1 AYEVVQQNQMKLTG
15 KFDKSFSNACWIIG
29 CKLIKAVLTL
39 VTTMITARYLGVSDF
54 GVINYAAGLV
64 AFVVPIMKLGI
75 DSVLVHQIVEK
86 PDAEGE
92 IMGTSIVLNLA
103 SAFLCM
109 LGIGAFVCI
118 ANRGEEET
126 IIVCVI
132 YSVLLVFQAVE
143 MLQYWFQAK
152 LMSKYSSIAM
162 LCAYIV
168 VAAVQILMIVFKV
181 NIYWFA
187 LSYSIDYLF
196 ISLILMIAYAKKGS
210 QKFKFSFKRA
220 KELFSISK
228 YYIVSSLLVT
238 VFSQTDRIMLKLMI
252 DSEATGIYAAAAT
265 CAGMTSFVFAAII
278 DSMRP
283 VIFQVAKDEDKT
295 AFHKKMTELYSVII
309 YFSLIQCVVIT
320 LLSPIIIKIMYG
332 DEFVASVDALRI
344 VVWFTTFS
352 YLGSVRNVWM
362 LAENKQK
369 YLWIINLSG
378 ALGNVILNL
387 ILIPIMGVNGAAVA
401 SLCTQIFA
409 NVIIGYIVRP
419 ISFNNKLMVRGL
431 NPKHIVDMIKS
442 IRKK

>member
-1 AYEVVQQNQMKLTG
+1 MKLTG

>member
-1 AYEVVQQNQMKLTG
+1 MKMTG

-92 IMGTSIVLNLA
+92 IVGTSIVLNLI
-103 SAFLCM
+103 SAFLCI

-152 LMSKYSSIAM
+152 LMSKYSSMAM
-162 LCAYIV
+162 LFAYII
-168 VAAVQILMIVFKV
+168 VAASQILMIVFKV

-196 ISLILMIAYAKKGS
+196 ISLILLIAYAKKGT

-252 DSEATGIYAAAAT
+252 DSEATGIYSAAAT
-265 CAGMTSFVFAAII
+265 CAGMTSFIFAAII

-295 AFHKKMTELYSVII
+295 LFHKRMTELYSVII
-309 YFSLIQCVVIT
+309 YFSLIQCIVIT

-332 DEFVASVDALRI
+332 EEFAASVNALRI

-419 ISFNNKLMVRGL
+419 ISFNNKLMVR
-431 NPKHIVDMIKS
+431 DRKS
-442 IRKK
+442 VV

>member
-1 AYEVVQQNQMKLTG
+1 MKMTG

-92 IMGTSIVLNLA
+92 IVGTSIVLNLI
-103 SAFLCM
+103 SAFLCI

-152 LMSKYSSIAM
+152 LMSKYSSMAM
-162 LCAYIV
+162 LFAYII
-168 VAAVQILMIVFKV
+168 VAASQILMIVFKV

-196 ISLILMIAYAKKGS
+196 ISLILLIAYAKKGT

-252 DSEATGIYAAAAT
+252 DSEATGIYSAAAT
-265 CAGMTSFVFAAII
+265 CAGMTSFIFAAII

-283 VIFQVAKDEDKT
+283 VIFQVAKDDDKT
-295 AFHKKMTELYSVII
+295 LFHKRMTELYSVII

-332 DEFVASVDALRI
+332 EEFAASVNALRI

-431 NPKHIVDMIKS
+431 NPKHIVDMVKN

>member
-1 AYEVVQQNQMKLTG
+1 MKMTG

-92 IMGTSIVLNLA
+92 IVGTSIVLNLI
-103 SAFLCM
+103 SAFLCI

-118 ANRGEEET
+118 ANRGEEQT

-152 LMSKYSSIAM
+152 LMSKYSSMAM
-162 LCAYIV
+162 LFAYII
-168 VAAVQILMIVFKV
+168 VAASQILMIVFKV

-196 ISLILMIAYAKKGS
+196 ISLILLIAYAKKGT

-252 DSEATGIYAAAAT
+252 DSEATGIYSAAAT
-265 CAGMTSFVFAAII
+265 CAGMTSFIFAAII

-295 AFHKKMTELYSVII
+295 LFHKRMTELYSVII
-309 YFSLIQCVVIT
+309 YFSLIQCIVIT

-332 DEFVASVDALRI
+332 EEFAASVNALRI

-387 ILIPIMGVNGAAVA
+387 ILIPIMGVHGAAVA

-431 NPKHIVDMIKS
+431 NPKHIVDMVKN

>member
-1 AYEVVQQNQMKLTG
+1 MKMTG

-92 IMGTSIVLNLA
+92 IVGTSIVLNLI
-103 SAFLCM
+103 SAFLCI

-152 LMSKYSSIAM
+152 LMSKYSSMAM
-162 LCAYIV
+162 LFAYII
-168 VAAVQILMIVFKV
+168 VAASQILMIVFKV

-196 ISLILMIAYAKKGS
+196 ISLILLIAYAKKGT

-252 DSEATGIYAAAAT
+252 DSEATGIYSAAAT
-265 CAGMTSFVFAAII
+265 CAGMTSFIFAAII

-295 AFHKKMTELYSVII
+295 LFHKRMTELYSVII

-332 DEFVASVDALRI
+332 EEFAASVNALRI

-387 ILIPIMGVNGAAVA
+387 ILIPIML
-401 SLCTQIFA
+401 SLI
-409 NVIIGYIVRP
+409 
-419 ISFNNKLMVRGL
+419 
-431 NPKHIVDMIKS
+431 HI
-442 IRKK
+442 

>member
-1 AYEVVQQNQMKLTG
+1 MKMTG

-92 IMGTSIVLNLA
+92 IVGTSIVLNLI
-103 SAFLCM
+103 SAFLCI

-152 LMSKYSSIAM
+152 LMSKYSSMAM
-162 LCAYIV
+162 LFAYII
-168 VAAVQILMIVFKV
+168 VAASQILMIVFKV

-196 ISLILMIAYAKKGS
+196 ISLILLIAYAKKGT

-252 DSEATGIYAAAAT
+252 DSEATGIYSAAAT
-265 CAGMTSFVFAAII
+265 CAGMTSFIFVAII

-295 AFHKKMTELYSVII
+295 LFHKRMTELYSVII

-332 DEFVASVDALRI
+332 EEFAASVNALRI

-431 NPKHIVDMIKS
+431 NPKHIVDMVKN

>member
-1 AYEVVQQNQMKLTG
+1 MKMTG

-86 PDAEGE
+86 SDAEGE
-92 IMGTSIVLNLA
+92 IVGTSIVLNLI
-103 SAFLCM
+103 SAFLCI

-152 LMSKYSSIAM
+152 LMSKYSSMAM
-162 LCAYIV
+162 LFAYII
-168 VAAVQILMIVFKV
+168 VAASQILMIVFKV

-196 ISLILMIAYAKKGS
+196 ISLILLIAYAKKGT

-252 DSEATGIYAAAAT
+252 DSEATGIYSAAAT
-265 CAGMTSFVFAAII
+265 CAGMTSFIFAAII

-295 AFHKKMTELYSVII
+295 LFHKRMTELYSVII

-332 DEFVASVDALRI
+332 EEFAASVNALRI

-431 NPKHIVDMIKS
+431 NPKHIVDMVKN

>member
-1 AYEVVQQNQMKLTG
+1 MKMTG

-92 IMGTSIVLNLA
+92 IVGTSIVLNLI
-103 SAFLCM
+103 SAFLCI

-152 LMSKYSSIAM
+152 LMSKYSSMAM
-162 LCAYIV
+162 LFAYII
-168 VAAVQILMIVFKV
+168 VAASQILMIVFKV

-196 ISLILMIAYAKKGS
+196 ISLILLIAYAKKGT

-252 DSEATGIYAAAAT
+252 DSEATGIYSAAAT
-265 CAGMTSFVFAAII
+265 CAGMTSFIFAAII

-295 AFHKKMTELYSVII
+295 LFHKRMTELYSVII

-332 DEFVASVDALRI
+332 EEFAASVNALRI

-387 ILIPIMGVNGAAVA
+387 ILIPVMGVNGAAVA

-431 NPKHIVDMIKS
+431 NPKHIVDMVKN

>member
-1 AYEVVQQNQMKLTG
+1 MKMTG

-92 IMGTSIVLNLA
+92 IVGTSIVLNLI
-103 SAFLCM
+103 SAFLCI

-152 LMSKYSSIAM
+152 LMSKYSSMAM
-162 LCAYIV
+162 LFAYII
-168 VAAVQILMIVFKV
+168 VAASQILMIVFKV

-196 ISLILMIAYAKKGS
+196 ISLILLIAYAKKGT

-252 DSEATGIYAAAAT
+252 DSEATGIYSAAAT
-265 CAGMTSFVFAAII
+265 CAGMTSFIFAAII

-295 AFHKKMTELYSVII
+295 LFHKRMTELYSVII

-332 DEFVASVDALRI
+332 EEFAASVNALRI

-431 NPKHIVDMIKS
+431 NPKHIVDMVKK

>member
-1 AYEVVQQNQMKLTG
+1 
-15 KFDKSFSNACWIIG
+15 
-29 CKLIKAVLTL
+29 
-39 VTTMITARYLGVSDF
+39 MITARYLGVSDF

-92 IMGTSIVLNLA
+92 IVGTSIVLNLI
-103 SAFLCM
+103 SAFLCI

-152 LMSKYSSIAM
+152 LMSKYSSMAM
-162 LCAYIV
+162 LFAYII
-168 VAAVQILMIVFKV
+168 VAASQILMIVFKV

-196 ISLILMIAYAKKGS
+196 ISLILLIAYAKKGT

-252 DSEATGIYAAAAT
+252 DSEATGIYSAAAT
-265 CAGMTSFVFAAII
+265 CAGMTSFIFAAII

-295 AFHKKMTELYSVII
+295 LFHKRMTELYSVII

-332 DEFVASVDALRI
+332 EEFAASVNALRI

-431 NPKHIVDMIKS
+431 NPKHIVDMVKN

>member
-1 AYEVVQQNQMKLTG
+1 MKMTG

-92 IMGTSIVLNLA
+92 IVGTSIVLNLI
-103 SAFLCM
+103 SAFLCI

-152 LMSKYSSIAM
+152 LMSKYSSMAM
-162 LCAYIV
+162 LFAYII
-168 VAAVQILMIVFKV
+168 VAASQILMIVFKV

-196 ISLILMIAYAKKGS
+196 ISLILLIAYAKKGT

-252 DSEATGIYAAAAT
+252 DSEATGIYSAAAT
-265 CAGMTSFVFAAII
+265 CAGMTSFIFAAII

-295 AFHKKMTELYSVII
+295 LFHKRMTELYSVII

-332 DEFVASVDALRI
+332 EEFAASVNALRI

-431 NPKHIVDMIKS
+431 NPKHIVDMVKN

>member
-1 AYEVVQQNQMKLTG
+1 
-15 KFDKSFSNACWIIG
+15 
-29 CKLIKAVLTL
+29 
-39 VTTMITARYLGVSDF
+39 
-54 GVINYAAGLV
+54 
-64 AFVVPIMKLGI
+64 
-75 DSVLVHQIVEK
+75 
-86 PDAEGE
+86 
-92 IMGTSIVLNLA
+92 
-103 SAFLCM
+103 
-109 LGIGAFVCI
+109 
-118 ANRGEEET
+118 
-126 IIVCVI
+126 
-132 YSVLLVFQAVE
+132 
-143 MLQYWFQAK
+143 
-152 LMSKYSSIAM
+152 
-162 LCAYIV
+162 
-168 VAAVQILMIVFKV
+168 
-181 NIYWFA
+181 
-187 LSYSIDYLF
+187 
-196 ISLILMIAYAKKGS
+196 
-210 QKFKFSFKRA
+210 
-220 KELFSISK
+220 
-228 YYIVSSLLVT
+228 
-238 VFSQTDRIMLKLMI
+238 MLKLMI
-252 DSEATGIYAAAAT
+252 DSEATGIYSAAAT
-265 CAGMTSFVFAAII
+265 CAGMTSFIFAAII

-295 AFHKKMTELYSVII
+295 LFHKRMTELYSVII

-332 DEFVASVDALRI
+332 EEFAASVNALRI

-431 NPKHIVDMIKS
+431 NPKHIVDMVKN

>member
-1 AYEVVQQNQMKLTG
+1 MKMTG

-92 IMGTSIVLNLA
+92 IVGTSIVLNLI
-103 SAFLCM
+103 SAFLCI
-109 LGIGAFVCI
+109 LGIVAFVCI

-132 YSVLLVFQAVE
+132 YSVLLVCQAVE

-152 LMSKYSSIAM
+152 LMSKYSSMAM
-162 LCAYIV
+162 LFAYII
-168 VAAVQILMIVFKV
+168 VAASQILMIVFKV

-196 ISLILMIAYAKKGS
+196 ISLILLIAYAKKGT

-252 DSEATGIYAAAAT
+252 DSEATGIYSAAAT
-265 CAGMTSFVFAAII
+265 CAGMTSFIFAAII

-295 AFHKKMTELYSVII
+295 LFHKRMTELYSVII

-332 DEFVASVDALRI
+332 EEFAASVNALRI

-431 NPKHIVDMIKS
+431 NPKHIVDMVKN

>member
-1 AYEVVQQNQMKLTG
+1 MKMTG

-92 IMGTSIVLNLA
+92 IVGTSIVLNLI
-103 SAFLCM
+103 SAFLCI

-152 LMSKYSSIAM
+152 LMSKYSSMAM
-162 LCAYIV
+162 LFAYII
-168 VAAVQILMIVFKV
+168 VAASQILMIVFKV

-196 ISLILMIAYAKKGS
+196 ISLILLIAYAKKGT

-252 DSEATGIYAAAAT
+252 DSEATGIYSAAAT
-265 CAGMTSFVFAAII
+265 CAGMTSFIFAAII

-295 AFHKKMTELYSVII
+295 LFHKRMTELYSVII
-309 YFSLIQCVVIT
+309 YFSLIQCIVIT

-332 DEFVASVDALRI
+332 EEFAASVNALRI

-431 NPKHIVDMIKS
+431 NPKHIVDMVKN

>member
-1 AYEVVQQNQMKLTG
+1 MKMTG

-92 IMGTSIVLNLA
+92 IVGTSIVLNLI
-103 SAFLCM
+103 SAFLCI

-152 LMSKYSSIAM
+152 LMSKYSSMAM
-162 LCAYIV
+162 LFAYII
-168 VAAVQILMIVFKV
+168 VAASQIFMIVFKV

-196 ISLILMIAYAKKGS
+196 ISLILLIAYAKKGT

-252 DSEATGIYAAAAT
+252 DSEATGIYSAAAT
-265 CAGMTSFVFAAII
+265 CAGMTSFIFAAII

-295 AFHKKMTELYSVII
+295 LFHKRMTELYSVII
-309 YFSLIQCVVIT
+309 YFSLIQCIVIT

-332 DEFVASVDALRI
+332 EEFAASVNALRI

-431 NPKHIVDMIKS
+431 NPKHIVDMVKN

>member
-1 AYEVVQQNQMKLTG
+1 MKMTG

-92 IMGTSIVLNLA
+92 IVGTSIVLNLI
-103 SAFLCM
+103 SAFLCI

-152 LMSKYSSIAM
+152 LMSKYSSMAM
-162 LCAYIV
+162 LFAYII
-168 VAAVQILMIVFKV
+168 VAASQILMIVFKV

-196 ISLILMIAYAKKGS
+196 ISLILLIAYAKKGT

-252 DSEATGIYAAAAT
+252 DSEATGIYSSAAT
-265 CAGMTSFVFAAII
+265 CAGMTSFIFAAII

-295 AFHKKMTELYSVII
+295 LFHKRMTELYSVII

-332 DEFVASVDALRI
+332 EEFAASVNALRI

-431 NPKHIVDMIKS
+431 NPKHIVDMVKN

>member
-1 AYEVVQQNQMKLTG
+1 MKMTG

-92 IMGTSIVLNLA
+92 IVGTSIVLNLI
-103 SAFLCM
+103 SAFLCI

-152 LMSKYSSIAM
+152 LMSKYSSMAM
-162 LCAYIV
+162 LFAYII
-168 VAAVQILMIVFKV
+168 VAASQILMIVFKV

-196 ISLILMIAYAKKGS
+196 ISLILLIAYAKKGT

-252 DSEATGIYAAAAT
+252 DSEATGIYSAAAT
-265 CAGMTSFVFAAII
+265 CAGMTSFIFAAII

-295 AFHKKMTELYSVII
+295 LFHKRMTELYSVII

-332 DEFVASVDALRI
+332 EEFAASVNALRI

-387 ILIPIMGVNGAAVA
+387 
-401 SLCTQIFA
+401 
-409 NVIIGYIVRP
+409 
-419 ISFNNKLMVRGL
+419 
-431 NPKHIVDMIKS
+431 
-442 IRKK
+442 KK

>member
-1 AYEVVQQNQMKLTG
+1 MKMTG

-92 IMGTSIVLNLA
+92 IVGTSIVLNLI
-103 SAFLCM
+103 SAFLCI

-152 LMSKYSSIAM
+152 LMSKYSSMAM
-162 LCAYIV
+162 LFAYII
-168 VAAVQILMIVFKV
+168 VAASQILMIVFKV

-196 ISLILMIAYAKKGS
+196 ISLILLIAYAKKGT

-252 DSEATGIYAAAAT
+252 DSEATGIYSAAAT
-265 CAGMTSFVFAAII
+265 CAGMTSFIFAAII

-295 AFHKKMTELYSVII
+295 LFHKRMTELYSVII

-332 DEFVASVDALRI
+332 EEFAASVNALRI

-419 ISFNNKLMVRGL
+419 ISFNNKIDG
-431 NPKHIVDMIKS
+431 
-442 IRKK
+442 

>member
-1 AYEVVQQNQMKLTG
+1 MKMTG

-92 IMGTSIVLNLA
+92 IVGTSIVLNLI
-103 SAFLCM
+103 SAFLCI

-143 MLQYWFQAK
+143 LLQYWFQAK
-152 LMSKYSSIAM
+152 LMSKYSSMAM
-162 LCAYIV
+162 LFAYII
-168 VAAVQILMIVFKV
+168 VAASQILMIVFKV

-196 ISLILMIAYAKKGS
+196 ISLILLIAYAKKGT

-252 DSEATGIYAAAAT
+252 DSEATGIYSAAAT
-265 CAGMTSFVFAAII
+265 CAGMTSFIFAAII

-295 AFHKKMTELYSVII
+295 LFHKRMTELYSVII

-332 DEFVASVDALRI
+332 EEFAASVNALRI

-431 NPKHIVDMIKS
+431 NPKHIVDMVKN

>member
-1 AYEVVQQNQMKLTG
+1 MKMTG

-92 IMGTSIVLNLA
+92 IVGTSIVLNLI
-103 SAFLCM
+103 SAFLCI

-143 MLQYWFQAK
+143 ILQYWFQAK
-152 LMSKYSSIAM
+152 LMSKYSSMAM
-162 LCAYIV
+162 LFAYII
-168 VAAVQILMIVFKV
+168 VAASQILMIVFKV

-196 ISLILMIAYAKKGS
+196 ISLILLIAYAKKGT

-252 DSEATGIYAAAAT
+252 DSEATGIYSAAAT
-265 CAGMTSFVFAAII
+265 CAGMTSFIFAAII

-295 AFHKKMTELYSVII
+295 LFHKRMTELYSVII

-332 DEFVASVDALRI
+332 EEFAASVNALRI

-431 NPKHIVDMIKS
+431 NPKHIVDMVKN

>member
-1 AYEVVQQNQMKLTG
+1 MKMTG
-15 KFDKSFSNACWIIG
+15 EFDKSFSNACWIIG

-92 IMGTSIVLNLA
+92 IVGTSIVLNLI
-103 SAFLCM
+103 SAFLCI

-152 LMSKYSSIAM
+152 LMSKYSSMAM
-162 LCAYIV
+162 LFAYII
-168 VAAVQILMIVFKV
+168 VAASQILMIVFKV

-196 ISLILMIAYAKKGS
+196 ISLILLIAYAKKGT

-252 DSEATGIYAAAAT
+252 DSEATGIYSAAAT
-265 CAGMTSFVFAAII
+265 CAGMTSFIFAAII

-295 AFHKKMTELYSVII
+295 LFHKRMTELYSVII

-332 DEFVASVDALRI
+332 EEFAASVNALRI

-431 NPKHIVDMIKS
+431 NPKHIVDMVKN

>member
-1 AYEVVQQNQMKLTG
+1 MKMTG

-92 IMGTSIVLNLA
+92 IVGTSIVLNLI
-103 SAFLCM
+103 SAFLCI

-152 LMSKYSSIAM
+152 LMSKYSSMAM
-162 LCAYIV
+162 LFAYII
-168 VAAVQILMIVFKV
+168 VAASQILMIVFKV

-196 ISLILMIAYAKKGS
+196 ISLILLIAYAKKGT

-252 DSEATGIYAAAAT
+252 DSEATGIYSAAAT
-265 CAGMTSFVFAAII
+265 CAGMTSFIFAAII

-295 AFHKKMTELYSVII
+295 LFHKRMTELYSVII

-332 DEFVASVDALRI
+332 EEFAASVNALRI

-387 ILIPIMGVNGAAVA
+387 ILIPIMGLNGAAVA

-431 NPKHIVDMIKS
+431 NPKHIVDMVKN

>member
-1 AYEVVQQNQMKLTG
+1 MKMTG

-92 IMGTSIVLNLA
+92 IVGTSIVLNLI
-103 SAFLCM
+103 SAFLCI

-152 LMSKYSSIAM
+152 LMSKYSSMAM
-162 LCAYIV
+162 LFAYII
-168 VAAVQILMIVFKV
+168 VAASQILMIVFKV

-196 ISLILMIAYAKKGS
+196 ISLILLIAYAKKGT

-252 DSEATGIYAAAAT
+252 DSEATGIYSAAAT
-265 CAGMTSFVFAAII
+265 CAGMTSFIFAAII

-295 AFHKKMTELYSVII
+295 LFHKRMTELYSVII

-332 DEFVASVDALRI
+332 EEFAASVNALRI

-419 ISFNNKLMVRGL
+419 ISFNNKIGRASCRERV
-431 NPKHIVDMIKS
+431 
-442 IRKK
+442 